1 MKKNNLLDTST
12 SNLNEI
18 FSNSKIYHVPLYQ
31 RDYSWEQENWEDLWD
46 DITEAEG
53 NSYPHYM
60 GAIVLQTTEDKKYIV
75 IDGQQRLATLSIVA
89 LACIKTIRSYVEQ
102 SIDIDENKER
112 IDLLMRQ
119 YIGAKDPASLRY
131 SSKLFLNENNDPF
144 YQATILQFRKPVNY
158 RKLKDSEKQMW
169 NAFEFFESKILARFE
184 KNKSGE
190 RIADFLNNTIAE
202 KLLFIQ
208 IVVDDDLSAYTVF
221 ETLNSRG
228 VELTSTD
235 LLKNYLFSKVSK
247 SKTDL
252 EHVKTQW
259 KDIVDLIGL
268 NNFPT
273 FLRHYLNSREE
284 LVTKDKLFKRIKGS
298 INTDQ
303 EVFNLLDSLQS
314 SAFLYDALD
323 KPTDEFWIDYHEARD
338 AIRELKLFK
347 VTQYRSLAIAAFQ
360 RLDDQNFIQLMKYC
374 AIISFRYNIIGRLN
388 ANDMEKVYNKAAVRV
403 SKGETSTAR
412 EIFSDL
418 KSIYVSDEQFI
429 NSFSTKYISTRSS
442 KKLVRY
448 ILVRLENQMS
458 GKRIDFETTDA
469 TIEHIL
475 PENPSEYW
483 DTLFSED
490 EHLNLVYRL
499 GNYTLLEEKKNR
511 NDAGN
516 ADFEQKKKVY
526 ETSEFELTKCITQ
539 NEWNPEVLKA
549 RQNKLAGTA
558 TAVWRV
564 N

>member
-1 MKKNNLLDTST
+1 MKKDNLLDTST

-18 FSNSKIYHVPLYQ
+18 FGNSKIYNVPSYQ

-46 DITEAEG
+46 DMAEAEG

-60 GAIVLQTTEDKKYIV
+60 GAIVLQTTKDKKYIV

-89 LACIKTIRSYVEQ
+89 LACIKMIRTYVEDG
-102 SIDIDENKER
+102 IDVEQNNER

-144 YQATILQFRKPVNY
+144 YQATILQFREPVNY

-169 NAFEFFESKILARFE
+169 DGFKFFESRLTERF
-184 KNKSGE
+184 KDSKSGE
-190 RIADFLNNTIAE
+190 AIADFLNNTVAE

-208 IVVDDDLSAYTVF
+208 IIVDDDLSAYTVF

-252 EHVKTQW
+252 DHVKTQW

-273 FLRHYLNSREE
+273 FLRHYLNSKEA

-298 INTDQ
+298 INSDQ
-303 EVFNLLDSLQS
+303 DVFDLLDNLQS

-323 KPTDEFWIDYHEARD
+323 KPTDEFWIDYSEARNS
-338 AIRELKLFK
+338 IRELKLFK
-347 VTQYRSLAIAAFQ
+347 VTQYRSLAIAAFHN
-360 RLDDQNFIQLMKYC
+360 LDAQNFIQLMKYC
-374 AIISFRYNIIGRLN
+374 AIISFRYNIIGKLN
-388 ANDMEKVYNKAAVRV
+388 ANDMEKVYNKAAIKV
-403 SKGETSTAR
+403 SKGESKSSR

-418 KSIYVSDEQFI
+418 KAIYVSDEQFV
-429 NSFSTKYISTRSS
+429 NSFSTKYINTRSS

-448 ILVRLENQMS
+448 ILVKMENQLS
-458 GKRIDFETTDA
+458 GKHIDFETTNA

-475 PENPSEYW
+475 PENTIDYWNEY
-483 DTLFSED
+483 FSED

-511 NDAGN
+511 VEAGN
-516 ADFEQKKKVY
+516 ADFETKKEVFSG
-526 ETSEFELTKCITQ
+526 SEFELTKAITQ
-539 NEWNPEVLKA
+539 NEWNPEVLKL
-549 RQNKLAGTA
+549 RQKKLAGTA
-558 TAVWRV
+558 TAVWRI